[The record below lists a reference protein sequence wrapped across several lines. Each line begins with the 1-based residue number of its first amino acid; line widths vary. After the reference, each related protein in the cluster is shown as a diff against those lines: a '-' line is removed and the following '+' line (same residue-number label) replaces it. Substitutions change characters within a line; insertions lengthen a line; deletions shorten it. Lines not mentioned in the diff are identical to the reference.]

1 MASKNTVSGTLVDD
15 KGTWTVRGRVTN
27 PITGKVR
34 NKSKSTGYKV
44 KDNTKR
50 KAAQA
55 MAEILA
61 QWEKEANE
69 TLPDHD
75 LTLRYYVEA
84 WLRDK
89 ETTTRPNTV
98 KSYRDYANLHILPA
112 LGNVSVRDITW
123 RTLQRLYEGLLKT
136 HKVVTVRKYD
146 IVVSGALEDAVRD
159 DVIPVNPAALVKWPK
174 RTQPEARPFDPREAG
189 QILAM
194 AENAPEPMHS
204 AIILGLCYGLRRSE
218 VCGLRWLDIDFEQG
232 TMHIRHTVTQNG
244 KVLLD
249 DDHTKTQKSNR
260 TLALIPDTVSYF
272 KQLRARHVQYGL
284 PLDKVVAWPDGH
296 NFRPDGITRMFKT
309 LLKNNGLDPAIRFHD
324 LRHMAASVLASSG
337 EATPKQIQEFMG
349 HDDISI
355 TYGVYVQSAK
365 DSGKK
370 TSAAMSKALAGLMET
385 PAACSEICSELRFG

>member
-50 KAAQA
+50 KALQV

-61 QWEKEANE
+61 EWEKEANE

-112 LGNVSVRDITW
+112 LGDVSVRDITW

-174 RTQPEARPFDPREAG
+174 RAQPEARPFDPREAG

-244 KVLLD
+244 NVLLD
-249 DDHTKTQKSNR
+249 MDSTKTKRSNR
-260 TLALIPDTVSYF
+260 VLVLIPSTAAYF
-272 KQLRARHVQYGL
+272 RGLYAQQKAAGL
-284 PLDKVVAWPDGH
+284 PMDKVVA
-296 NFRPDGITRMFKT
+296 RPDGKFLRPDGVYNRFKT
-309 LLKNNGLDPAIRFHD
+309 LIKKNGIDTAIRFHD
-324 LRHMAASVLASSG
+324 LRHFAGSMLADHG
-337 EATPKQIQEFMG
+337 VPLKQIQAFLG
-349 HDDISI
+349 HDYNSPI
-355 TYGVYVQSAK
+355 TSKVYIHEELQSGA
-365 DSGKK
+365 K
-370 TSAAMSKALAGLMET
+370 TSAAMD
-385 PAACSEICSELRFG
+385 EILGDFLTA

>member
-1 MASKNTVSGTLVDD
+1 MASKNTVSCTLVDD

-50 KAAQA
+50 KALQV

-61 QWEKEANE
+61 EWEKEANE

-112 LGNVSVRDITW
+112 LGDVSVRDITW

-174 RTQPEARPFDPREAG
+174 RAQPEARPFDPREAG

-244 KVLLD
+244 NVLLD
-249 DDHTKTQKSNR
+249 MDSTKTKRSNR
-260 TLALIPDTVSYF
+260 VLVLIPSTAAYF
-272 KQLRARHVQYGL
+272 RGLYAQQKAAGL
-284 PLDKVVAWPDGH
+284 PMDKVVA
-296 NFRPDGITRMFKT
+296 RPDGKFLRPDGVYNRFKT
-309 LLKNNGLDPAIRFHD
+309 LIKKNGIDTAIRFHD
-324 LRHMAASVLASSG
+324 LRHFAGSMLADHG
-337 EATPKQIQEFMG
+337 VPLKQIQAFLG
-349 HDDISI
+349 HDYNSPI
-355 TYGVYVQSAK
+355 TSKVYIHEELQSGA
-365 DSGKK
+365 K
-370 TSAAMSKALAGLMET
+370 TSAAMD
-385 PAACSEICSELRFG
+385 EILGDLLPS

>member
-50 KAAQA
+50 KALQV
-55 MAEILA
+55 MTEILA
-61 QWEKEANE
+61 EWEKEANE

-112 LGNVSVRDITW
+112 LGDVSVRDITW

-174 RTQPEARPFDPREAG
+174 RAQPEARPFDPREAG

-249 DDHTKTQKSNR
+249 MDSTKTKRSNHV
-260 TLALIPDTVSYF
+260 LVLIPSTAAYF
-272 KQLRARHVQYGL
+272 RGLYAQQKAAGL
-284 PLDKVVAWPDGH
+284 PMDKVVA
-296 NFRPDGITRMFKT
+296 RPDGKFLRPDGVYNRFKT
-309 LLKNNGLDPAIRFHD
+309 LIKKNGIDTAIRFHD
-324 LRHMAASVLASSG
+324 LRHFAGSMLADHG
-337 EATPKQIQEFMG
+337 VPLKQIQAFLG
-349 HDDISI
+349 HDYNSPI
-355 TYGVYVQSAK
+355 TSKVYIHEELQSGA
-365 DSGKK
+365 K
-370 TSAAMSKALAGLMET
+370 TSAAMD
-385 PAACSEICSELRFG
+385 EILGDFLTS